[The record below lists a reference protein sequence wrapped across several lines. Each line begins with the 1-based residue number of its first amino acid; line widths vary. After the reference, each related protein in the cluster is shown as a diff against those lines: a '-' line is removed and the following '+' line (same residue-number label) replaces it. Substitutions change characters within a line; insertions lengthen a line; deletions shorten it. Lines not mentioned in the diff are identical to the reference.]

1 MRAYSL
7 DLRERI
13 IGSWQAGQ
21 SKPAIARLFTVSLST
36 VKRYISR
43 YKTTGSVEATVQRRM
58 EGKLTKGLRKQLAQQ
73 VDKHADYTLAQHVEL
88 WNKHH
93 QVQVSESCLSR
104 ALRRMGI
111 TRKKKTLGAVER
123 DEAARAIFREVIA
136 QLKAEEVVV
145 VDESGSRIGMVPLY
159 GRAPSGQRVYDR
171 VIQNYGRNV
180 TLLASM
186 SVEGMQAAMTI
197 EGAVNDAV
205 FEAFIEKV
213 LLPTLVPGQ
222 IVVMDNLPSH
232 KSERVEQLIRQ
243 AGGQVLFLP
252 AYSPDFSPIEE
263 AFSKLKAFLRR
274 CRCQTI
280 PALIAAIGRG
290 LDKVTAS
297 DAKGWFDHAG
307 FIV

>member
-13 IGSWQAGQ
+13 ISHWQQGQGQ
-21 SKPAIARLFTVSLST
+21 SAIARMFMVSLST
-36 VKRYISR
+36 VKRYIKR
-43 YKTTGSVEATVQRRM
+43 YTTTGSVEATIQRRKQ
-58 EGKLTKGLRKQLAQQ
+58 GKLTKRLRKQLARQ
-73 VDKHADYTLAQHVEL
+73 VDKHADYTLGQHVAL
-88 WNKHH
+88 WNKQH

-123 DEAARAIFREVIA
+123 NEAARAIFREVLA
-136 QLKAEEVVV
+136 QLKAEDVVV
-145 VDESGSRIGMVPLY
+145 VDECGSRIGMVPLY

-186 SVEGMQAAMTI
+186 GVAGMQAAMTI
-197 EGAVNDAV
+197 EGAVNDAI
-205 FEAFIEKV
+205 FEVFIEKV
-213 LLPTLVPGQ
+213 LLPTLVSGQ

-232 KSERVEQLIRQ
+232 KGERIEQLIRQ
-243 AGGQVLFLP
+243 AGCQLLFLP

-274 CRCQTI
+274 CRCKTV

-290 LDKVTAS
+290 LDKITAS
-297 DAKGWFDHAG
+297 DAKGWFAHAG
-307 FIV
+307 FVI

>member
-13 IGSWQAGQ
+13 ISSWQAGQ
-21 SKPAIARLFTVSLST
+21 TKSAIARLFTVSLST

-43 YKTTGSVEATVQRRM
+43 YKTTGNVEATKQGRM
-58 EGKLTKGLRKQLAQQ
+58 QGKLTKRWRKQLAQQ
-73 VDKHADYTLAQHVEL
+73 VDKHADYTLGQHVAL

-136 QLKAEEVVV
+136 QLKAEDVVV

-159 GRAPSGQRVYDR
+159 ARAPCGCRAYDR

-186 SVEGMQAAMTI
+186 SVKGMQAAMTI

-243 AGGQVLFLP
+243 EGCQLLFLP

-274 CRCQTI
+274 CRCKTI
-280 PALIAAIGRG
+280 PALITAIGRG
-290 LDKVTAS
+290 LDNITPAN
-297 DAKGWFDHAG
+297 AKGWFAHVG
-307 FIV
+307 FSI